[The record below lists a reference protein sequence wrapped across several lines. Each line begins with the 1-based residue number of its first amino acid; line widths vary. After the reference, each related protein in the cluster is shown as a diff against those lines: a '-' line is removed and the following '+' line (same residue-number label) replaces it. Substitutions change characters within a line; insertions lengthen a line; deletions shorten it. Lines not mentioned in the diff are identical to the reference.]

1 MGEEGYT
8 LSYIPSRG
16 ENPVAE
22 DMTKRERLEA
32 IARGAPTDRPAWSL
46 WRHFYDEESSAE
58 GLAEAMAAWERTYD
72 FDFLKINPRA
82 QYYVE
87 PWGAIFQ
94 YPGGGQRP
102 VLVDVP
108 VKESFDWM
116 RIERRLPTTGA
127 FGQQL
132 EAIRL
137 IREALGPEVPIIQTV
152 FTPLSVVADLV
163 ESEERFLRDLRSV
176 PELMVYALDTVT
188 ETLAGYAA
196 ACIDAGADGI
206 FLATTE
212 WARHDKLDDAEYA
225 RYGRP
230 YDLRVLQS
238 VRDAAFN
245 ILHVCGDQ
253 PMLFELADYPVHAFS
268 WAATSAAAPSLAEAA
283 PRLPGV
289 LVAGLSRDAL
299 SGPTP
304 EPALAEAA
312 EAYRVTEGRRWVLGA
327 NCALI
332 TDARDANL
340 RALKQAMNAGL

>member
-1 MGEEGYT
+1 
-8 LSYIPSRG
+8 
-16 ENPVAE
+16 
-22 DMTKRERLEA
+22 MTKRERLEA
-32 IARGAPTDRPAWSL
+32 IARGESTDRPAWSL
-46 WRHFYDEESSAE
+46 WRHFYDQESTAE
-58 GLAEAMAAWERTYD
+58 GLAEAMVAWQRAYD

-87 PWGAIFQ
+87 PWGATYR

-102 VLVDVP
+102 VRVDVP

-116 RIERRLPTTGA
+116 RMERRLPTTGA

-137 IREALGPEVPIIQTV
+137 IREALGPDVPIIETV

-163 ESEERFLRDLRSV
+163 ESEERFLQDLRSI
-176 PELMVYALDTVT
+176 PELVAYALETVT
-188 ETLAGYAA
+188 ETLGGYAA
-196 ACIDAGADGI
+196 ACLEAGADGI

-230 YDLRVLQS
+230 YDLRVLEA

-245 ILHVCGDQ
+245 VLHVCGDQ

-268 WAATSAAAPSLAEAA
+268 WAATSPAAPSLAEAA
-283 PRLPGV
+283 PRLPGL
-289 LVAGLSRDAL
+289 LVGGLSRDTL

-304 EPALAEAA
+304 EPALAEAG
-312 EAYRVTEGRRWVLGA
+312 EAYRATEGRGWMLGA
-327 NCALI
+327 NCALF

-340 RALKQAMNAGL
+340 LALKQAVQSNVLSPESEAET